1 MLARVELGGYSERRE
16 IMKKSLRAQES
27 TLFDLMRP
35 GVELAMPP
43 YQRSYSWEEN
53 EVRELLGDLLFATSN
68 DSEHFI
74 GAIVLMREESG
85 RFLIVDGQQRLTT
98 LTMVLAVLRDLET
111 SQDEANALHA
121 LIADENDDLEGGG
134 ITWRLSL
141 NHIDGP
147 FFREAIQTRGATLQ
161 SHDERNDSESQARI
175 IGNAD
180 FLLKQLKNM
189 SIEARRELAKT
200 VQQRVIL
207 VRVVVPE
214 WTGAYQVFKVLNTRG
229 KAPNNHDII
238 KTELLEYASFKRVE
252 ADSYSRQWS
261 EHEARLGGAGLDQ
274 LLGHIRT
281 LYSRTSKANVEGFRK
296 AVLNNIDPREFLAS
310 ELPAYVNAFVAIT
323 ASQTK
328 FPDVDPSLRRPL
340 SHLNLV
346 DHNLWR
352 APAMRFM
359 VTHNGDLEIA
369 RDFFNR
375 LERFAFTMMLVV
387 TERNQRLKR
396 YGRIAEATDKPKLL
410 LSDRGPMSLSR
421 DEKRKLQS
429 RLLGRFGSFNQRRAI
444 ALRLNSAIEGDLAP
458 NPNEGATVE
467 HVMPRNIPDDSPWH
481 NSWPTPD
488 VHRELCDTIGNF
500 VLLSK
505 IANQKADNGSFEE
518 KLKLYFENGKAD
530 YALTRDLENQIAWT
544 PEIVRTRT
552 KQLAK
557 ILSDDWQL

>member
-1 MLARVELGGYSERRE
+1 MTNG
-16 IMKKSLRAQES
+16 LRAQES

-68 DSEHFI
+68 GREHFI

-98 LTMVLAVLRDLET
+98 LTMILAVLRDLET
-111 SQDEANALHA
+111 NQDEANKLHA
-121 LIADENDDLEGGG
+121 LIADENDSLQDKG

-147 FFREAIQTRGATLQ
+147 FFREAIQKRGATLQ
-161 SHDERNDSESQARI
+161 KRDDRHDSESQTRI
-175 IGNAD
+175 IDNAD

-189 SIEARRELAKT
+189 NIEDRRALAKT
-200 VQQRVIL
+200 VQERIVL

-238 KTELLEYASFKRVE
+238 KTELLENASFKRVE
-252 ADSYSRQWS
+252 TDSYSRQWS

-281 LYSRTSKANVEGFRK
+281 LYSRNSKANVEGFRK
-296 AVLNNIDPREFLAS
+296 AVLNNIDPREFLS
-310 ELPAYVNAFVAIT
+310 VELPAYVDAFVKIT
-323 ASQTK
+323 DAGSGFETS
-328 FPDVDPSLRRPL
+328 DETSRRPL

-352 APAMRFM
+352 APAMRFLA
-359 VTHNGDLEIA
+359 THDGNPQIA
-369 RDFFNR
+369 ADFFNR

-396 YGRIAEATDKPKLL
+396 YGRIADATDKPKQL
-410 LSDRGPMSLSR
+410 LSDRGPMALSR

-444 ALRLNSAIEGDLAP
+444 ALRLNSAIAGGLAP
-458 NPNEGATVE
+458 APNNGATVE
-467 HVMPRNIPDDSPWH
+467 HVLPRNLPDDSPWH

-505 IANQKADNGSFEE
+505 SANQKADNGSFED
-518 KLKLYFENGKAD
+518 KIKLYFENGEAD
-530 YALTRDLENQIAWT
+530 YALTRDLKGQVAWT

-552 KQLAK
+552 KRLAK